1 VSIITRWPS
10 GHLHRVTYTRCR
22 IDTISSPDDG
32 HIAVRNTQRI
42 EINVHE
48 KELCVQLVISKDVL
62 VHWEVPDLKVVVVV
76 VVVKFMTVFFSSVG
90 VRLSYWLVN
99 LSPLWP
105 PVHNNILWIFRHT
118 SIGQLLMLD
127 QGCGRETSPSWV
139 RRQYSWEKLER
150 ASWKE
155 RLGR

>member
-1 VSIITRWPS
+1 
-10 GHLHRVTYTRCR
+10 VTYTRCR
-22 IDTISSPDDG
+22 IDTISPPDDG

-76 VVVKFMTVFFSSVG
+76 VVVVKFMTVFFSSVG

-99 LSPLWP
+99 LSPL
-105 PVHNNILWIFRHT
+105 
-118 SIGQLLMLD
+118 
-127 QGCGRETSPSWV
+127 
-139 RRQYSWEKLER
+139 
-150 ASWKE
+150 
-155 RLGR
+155 